1 MVLDINELIS
11 VTGPDI
17 NEYVTFM
24 CISKL
29 HRALSLN
36 TSPSQEPLIAC
47 RKFTNCL
54 AVKKIC
60 NLLCFLVFFVTS
72 VTALSTSYSPSHT
85 LLLSLCRDYIVAIVL
100 QTTSPLKY
108 TLKDFATQINTF

>member
-60 NLLCFLVFFVTS
+60 NLLCFLVFFVVQMS
-72 VTALSTSYSPSHT
+72 VNLKAT
-85 LLLSLCRDYIVAIVL
+85 VL
-100 QTTSPLKY
+100 IENIKMLTKVSQ
-108 TLKDFATQINTF
+108 